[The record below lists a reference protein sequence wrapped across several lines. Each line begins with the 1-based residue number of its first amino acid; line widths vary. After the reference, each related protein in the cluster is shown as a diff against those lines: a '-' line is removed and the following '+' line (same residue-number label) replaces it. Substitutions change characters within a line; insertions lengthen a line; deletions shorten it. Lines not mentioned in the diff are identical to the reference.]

1 MPSRPSPAYRASRGN
16 GRTGYTPTKA
26 TTTTVV
32 ATIFDDEASSPN
44 CPPRRGKQRE
54 AWAASLG
61 GLANVCVA
69 SEVRQV
75 AYSL

>member
-32 ATIFDDEASSPN
+32 ATIFDDEASRPEL
-44 CPPRRGKQRE
+44 PAE
-54 AWAASLG
+54 AWKAARSLG
-61 GLANVCVA
+61 GIAGWF
-69 SEVRQV
+69 SERMRG
-75 AYSL
+75 